1 VDTDALRWFQQV
13 ADGVTVTEVSEIEG
27 VSQPGVSRA
36 LARLEHELGTPLL
49 RRAGRTLRMTHAGSA
64 FKRHVDGLLHQLDDG
79 LAAVSQIVDPETGTV
94 GLAFQ
99 NSLATW
105 LVPFLVSSF
114 RQAHPRVK
122 FDLTQVGDEAV
133 DSVLET
139 GDSDLVLSTVR
150 PPDPSVKGQRL
161 MDEPLR
167 LAVPSNHRLAAQTH
181 VRLADAAAEPFLMLR
196 RTSLLRRTSNELCQ
210 EAGFTPSVSFEGE
223 DIHTLRGFVAAALGV
238 AIVPAPGGAASDAG
252 SGPVRYLEI
261 TDVRA
266 TREIS
271 LAWSAER
278 RLLPASQLFRDH
290 VVDLAR
296 THRLPAA
303 GNH

>member
-1 VDTDALRWFQQV
+1 
-13 ADGVTVTEVSEIEG
+13 
-27 VSQPGVSRA
+27 
-36 LARLEHELGTPLL
+36 
-49 RRAGRTLRMTHAGSA
+49 MTHAGST

-79 LAAVSQIVDPETGTV
+79 LAAVHQIVEPETGTV

-114 RQAHPRVK
+114 RQAHPGVK
-122 FDLTQVGDEAV
+122 FDLAQVRDEWV

-139 GDSDLVLSTVR
+139 GNSDLVLSTVR
-150 PPDPSVKGQRL
+150 PQDPSVQGQRL

-167 LAVPSNHRLAAQTH
+167 LAVASSHRLAAESQ

-196 RTSLLRRTSNELCQ
+196 RSSLLRRTSNQLCQ
-210 EAGFTPSVSFEGE
+210 EAGFTPVVSFEGD

-238 AIVPAPGGAASDAG
+238 AIIPAPGGAVSDAG
-252 SGPVRYLEI
+252 AGAVRYLEI
-261 TDVRA
+261 TDVPA

-271 LAWSAER
+271 IAWSAER
-278 RLLPASQLFRDH
+278 RLLPASQVFRDH
-290 VVDLAR
+290 VLDLAR
-296 THRLPAA
+296 THQLPAA
-303 GNH
+303 GDH